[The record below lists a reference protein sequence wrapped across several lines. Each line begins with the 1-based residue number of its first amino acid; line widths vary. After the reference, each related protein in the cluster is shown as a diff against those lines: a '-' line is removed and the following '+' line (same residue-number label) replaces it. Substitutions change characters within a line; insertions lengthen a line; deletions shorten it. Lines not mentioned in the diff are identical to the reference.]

1 MKSDYLRDQ
10 LRGLQRRQLW
20 LGLGWKI
27 AACWALAAVAG
38 VLLIWLQGEL
48 AWSSALIVPIL
59 AGLAATLV
67 TAVAM
72 HHYQKSP
79 DARAMAQR
87 VEQAFPELK
96 GVLLTA
102 VQQDVPAGR
111 EPNFLQQRVLEEAAS
126 HGERHDW
133 RRIVPGS
140 QLVLAHGAQ
149 FAALVCFALVL
160 ANVRQAPRANFGT
173 AWASVDGIEVSPGDT
188 KLEKGETL
196 VVLAR
201 FGKKL
206 PATVNLIVKS
216 SGNAARTTPLVKS
229 LADPVFGGSVPEVD
243 GDLTY
248 QLAYGA
254 ARTREFKVSVFEH
267 PKLVRSDAD
276 LTFPDYTKLPPKH
289 LADSRRIGAVEGT
302 KLDLTLQLNKPV
314 AAAKLVARNKEK
326 TVIPLTVDPAQPV
339 AKLPAFALT
348 TSQAYDLQLI
358 DAEGRANKTTA
369 PIFIDVQPNRRPE
382 LKLASPRG
390 DLQPS
395 ALEEIVFDGTVFDDF
410 GVPAYGLTYSIAGR
424 DAKDVPLGVGT
435 AAKEKRSFSHT
446 LKLEELGA
454 KPDDLVSWFVWA
466 DDIGPDG
473 AVRRTNSDMYFGEI
487 RPFDQIFR
495 ESQQGQEEQQGGG
508 GGGGN
513 QARKL
518 TELQKQIINATWKLQ
533 REGRTSKY
541 AEDEKV
547 VRDSQQDALEQAQE
561 ALGNA
566 GNPRA
571 QAMWQAAAEQ
581 MVTALDHLKDA
592 MKGPE
597 PLPKALA
604 AEQAAYQ
611 ALLKL
616 QARETQVTRR
626 NRNQRGG
633 GGGGGGQNQRQ
644 LDQLDLTQEENRY
657 ETQRQARAQP
667 NQQRQEQLQVM
678 NRLQELARRQQDLNE
693 RLKELQTALQEART
707 EEEREEARRR
717 LKRLEEEQRQ
727 MVADMDEVRQRMDR
741 QENQSQM
748 ANQRQQIEQARD
760 DAQRAADAA
769 AQGSA
774 AQALAAGTRA
784 QRQVQQARDE
794 LRKESSN
801 QFADDMR
808 DMRNEAR
815 DLAQK
820 QDEINQQLEQLGN
833 TQRRSLSDSVDRK
846 DLLDQLTQQKERE
859 NKLLDHATQ
868 VSQQSES
875 SEPLLSRQLE
885 EAVRKLSQDDSG
897 AVKQTR
903 EDMLRDGQMTR
914 DLADRLRQTLDRDGG
929 GKVIEMAGELLK
941 EGQNSQARQAGQR
954 ARAGIEEL
962 RRGVERAAESV
973 LGDDTE
979 QLKLAQSEL
988 DKLTQQ
994 LQRELAQAQGEN
1006 REGQPG
1012 QQGQSGQPGE
1022 NREGARTAQRG
1033 ERGEGQQPGQ
1043 QPGERQPGQ
1052 GQQPGE
1058 QVADATQPGQ
1068 QGQRGEQGQQPGQQ
1082 GQGQQGQEGQ
1092 QGQGG
1097 QQPGQ
1102 SGQRGGQRG
1111 GQQVA
1116 QGGNRGGG
1124 NRGGIDLSQIF
1135 NGGVDAGGPGGIS
1148 AWRATDW
1155 VGGPFT
1161 GNNFGPWLERL
1172 RNVEDLLD
1180 APDLRNQVT
1189 TTIERARALR
1199 RDLQNDRTKPDWVK
1213 VQLQIVKPLVEVR
1226 ARLAEEIAR
1235 RDSKDSLAP
1244 IDRDPVP
1251 TRFAESVRRYYE
1263 ELGKDKPDSK

>member
-1 MKSDYLRDQ
+1 MKSEYLRNQ
-10 LRGLQRRQLW
+10 LCSLQRRQLW
-20 LGLGWKI
+20 LGLGWKL
-27 AACWALAAVAG
+27 AACWGAAAVVG
-38 VLLIWLQGEL
+38 VLAIWLQGEL
-48 AWSSALIVPIL
+48 SWSSALLVPGL
-59 AGLAATLV
+59 AGVAAMLV

-72 HHYQKSP
+72 HHYQTSP

-87 VEQAFPELK
+87 VEKTFPDLK

-133 RRIVPGS
+133 RRIVPGTH
-140 QLVLAHGAQ
+140 LVAAHGLQ
-149 FAALVCFALVL
+149 FAALACFALVL
-160 ANVRQAPRANFGT
+160 ANVRQAPRSNFGT
-173 AWASVDGIEVSPGDT
+173 AWSNVDGIEVSPGDT
-188 KLEKGETL
+188 KIEKGEAL

-201 FGKKL
+201 FIRKL

-229 LADPVFGGSVPEVD
+229 LADPVFGGSVPEVE

-254 ARTREFKVSVFEH
+254 ARTREFKVTVFEH

-276 LTFPDYTKLPPKH
+276 LTFPDYTKLPAKH
-289 LADSRRIGAVEGT
+289 LADTRRIGAVEGT

-314 AAAKLVARNKEK
+314 TSAKLVARNKEK
-326 TVIPLTVDPAQPV
+326 TVIPLAVDPAQPV

-348 TSQAYDLQLI
+348 ASQAYDLQLV
-358 DAEGRANKTTA
+358 DAEGRANKSSA
-369 PIFIDVQPNRRPE
+369 PFFIDVQANRRPE

-395 ALEEIVFDGTVFDDF
+395 AIEEIVFDGTVFDDF
-410 GVPAYGLTYSIAGR
+410 GVSAYGLTYSIGGR
-424 DAKDVPLGVGT
+424 EPQNVAFGIGT
-435 AAKEKRSFSHT
+435 AAKEKRPFNHV
-446 LKLEELGA
+446 LKLEEFGA

-495 ESQQGQEEQQGGG
+495 ESQQGQDEQQGGGG

-533 REGRTSKY
+533 REGRTPKY

-561 ALGNA
+561 ALSNA
-566 GNPRA
+566 ANPRA
-571 QAMWQAAAEQ
+571 QAMWQAVAEP

-626 NRNQRGG
+626 NRNQR

-741 QENQSQM
+741 EENQSQM
-748 ANQRQQIEQARD
+748 ANQRQQLEQARE

-769 AQGSA
+769 AQGSVS
-774 AQALAAGTRA
+774 QAFAAGTRA

-794 LRKESSN
+794 LRKENAN

-820 QDEINQQLEQLGN
+820 QDEINKQLDQLGN
-833 TQRRSLSDSVDRK
+833 TQRKSLTDSVDRK
-846 DLLDQLTQQKERE
+846 ELLDQLAQQKDRE

-868 VSQQSES
+868 VSQQSET

-885 EAVRKLSQDDSG
+885 ESVRKLSQDDAG

-903 EDMLRDGQMTR
+903 EDLLRDGQMTR
-914 DLADRLRQTLDRDGG
+914 DLAERLRQTLDRDGS
-929 GKVIEMAGELLK
+929 GKVIEMTGELLK
-941 EGQNSQARQAGQR
+941 DGQVAQARQSGQR
-954 ARAGIEEL
+954 ARAGIDDL
-962 RRGVERAAESV
+962 RRGIERAAESV

-994 LQRELAQAQGEN
+994 LQRELAQAQGGN

-1012 QQGQSGQPGE
+1012 QQGQQSGQPGE
-1022 NREGARTAQRG
+1022 NRDGNRTAQRG
-1033 ERGEGQQPGQ
+1033 ERGEGQQPG
-1043 QPGERQPGQ
+1043 
-1052 GQQPGE
+1052 E
-1058 QVADATQPGQ
+1058 QVADNNQPGQ
-1068 QGQRGEQGQQPGQQ
+1068 SGQRGEQGQQPGQQ

-1097 QQPGQ
+1097 RQPGQ
-1102 SGQRGGQRG
+1102 RVGQRGGQ
-1111 GQQVA
+1111 VA
-1116 QGGNRGGG
+1116 QNGQRGGG
-1124 NRGGIDLSQIF
+1124 YRGGGIDLSQF
-1135 NGGVDAGGPGGIS
+1135 FEGGVDTGGPGGIS
-1148 AWRATDW
+1148 AWRATDF

-1161 GNNFGPWLERL
+1161 GNNFTPWLERL

-1180 APDLRNQVT
+1180 APDLRNLVT

-1199 RDLQNDRTKPDWVK
+1199 RDTQTERTKPDWVK
-1213 VQLQIVKPLVEVR
+1213 VELQIVKPLVEIR